1 MRDRI
6 YLVGFL
12 VGAGI
17 LLYLGR
23 GLLQES
29 EVVTWG
35 LTFGGTTAVAV
46 LGVTLY
52 RVQQELGASR
62 RELARREAELNFAR
76 EVQQALFPR
85 EFPRDGGLE
94 FSAVCVPAR
103 GISGDYYDVMR
114 FPDGRV
120 VLAIAD
126 ISGKGISAAILMS
139 NLHAVLRILAASGQ
153 SPGEVCAQLNR
164 HLCQVTRD
172 SRFATVFYAEWDP
185 ARGRLRYFNAGH
197 LAPILL
203 RPGDARR
210 LEAGGPPVG
219 VFPETQHPVGEAAL
233 EPGNLLVLFSDGVTE
248 AGIDRG
254 EPFGEARLEALVT
267 AHREKSL
274 AEIEQQVV
282 AAARAWSRGEA
293 EDDMTLLLVRAR
305 ECAKEAT

>member
-6 YLVGFL
+6 YLVAFL
-12 VGAGI
+12 LGAGV

-23 GLLQES
+23 GLLARS
-29 EVVTWG
+29 ELVTWA
-35 LTFGGTTAVAV
+35 LTFAGTTSVAV
-46 LGVTLY
+46 LGMALY
-52 RVQQELGASR
+52 RVQLELRASR
-62 RELARREAELNFAR
+62 YELARSEAELNFAR

-114 FPDGRV
+114 LPDGRV
-120 VLAIAD
+120 VFAIAD
-126 ISGKGISAAILMS
+126 VSGKGISAAILMS

-153 SPGEVCAQLNR
+153 TPGEICSQLNR
-164 HLCQVTRD
+164 HLYQVTMD
-172 SRFATVFYAEWDP
+172 SRFATIFYGEWNP
-185 ARGRLRYFNAGH
+185 ARGSLRYFNAGH

-203 RPGDARR
+203 RPGEAVR
-210 LEAGGPPVG
+210 LEAGGPPLG
-219 VFPETQHPVGEAAL
+219 VFPESEHPVGEVTL
-233 EPGNLLVLFSDGVTE
+233 LPGNLLALFSDGVTE

-254 EPFGEARLEALVT
+254 EPFGESRLQALVA
-267 AHREKSL
+267 AHRERGL
-274 AEIEQQVV
+274 AEIEQQIL

-305 ECAKEAT
+305 ERAKEAT